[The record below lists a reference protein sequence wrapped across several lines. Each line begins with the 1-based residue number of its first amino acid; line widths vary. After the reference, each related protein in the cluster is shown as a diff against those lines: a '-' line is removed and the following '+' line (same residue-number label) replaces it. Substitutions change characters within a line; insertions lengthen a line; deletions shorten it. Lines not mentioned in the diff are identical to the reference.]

1 MNCCWQQRENTSLLF
16 SGPYQNSNRSTS
28 GHGPKAQSG
37 SGWIYTVTPG
47 WNGGQWC
54 QYARGMVWKKKGLLM
69 FFICRLAPK
78 LKERFTLAPPFYIF
92 LFSPVCCLLQ
102 FIVEANFNLFRHR
115 YTLQLRSPQISLL
128 ITFKTCALET
138 WNQICFC

>member
-1 MNCCWQQRENTSLLF
+1 MAQKPNQGLDESTRSHLA
-16 SGPYQNSNRSTS
+16 GIAVHGVNR
-28 GHGPKAQSG
+28 PVE
-37 SGWIYTVTPG
+37 WFE
-47 WNGGQWC
+47 
-54 QYARGMVWKKKGLLM
+54 KKKGLLM

-138 WNQICFC
+138 